1 MILASSIING
11 FQSEIE
17 EKIFGFWGHVQIS
30 NLSLSNNYE
39 SIPIDYS
46 QDLIDSLNNIAQ
58 VVVTKKDGKVLESK
72 GGIRHVQATAVLPGI
87 IQTGSS
93 LEGVILK
100 GIDEHFDKSFFKKFL
115 KGGQPLVAGENGLD
129 KAVIS
134 EQTASRMS
142 LSIGDALRLLF
153 VIDGQQF
160 PRKFEVTGVYR
171 TGLEEYD
178 RKFVLVDI
186 QEIRQLL
193 NWRTDQVGEL
203 EIFVEEVEDAP
214 VIADY
219 IYFEMLED
227 ELYCESIKDKYPGI
241 FEWLELQNVNEIVIL
256 GLMLLVCILNMITT
270 LLILILE
277 KTNMIGILKAL
288 GAHNWTIRRMFLNH
302 GLYILLRGL
311 VLGNILGIGLCL
323 FQKWTSFLKLNEA
336 DYYLSS
342 VPISMDWWFILLIN
356 AITIAV
362 VVLFLILPTILINR
376 ISPIKVIQFN

>member
-1 MILASSIING
+1 M
-11 FQSEIE
+11 
-17 EKIFGFWGHVQIS
+17 QIS
-30 NLSLSNNYE
+30 NLSLSNSYE
-39 SIPIDYS
+39 SVPIDFS
-46 QDLIDSLNNIAQ
+46 SDLIDSIYNIAQ
-58 VVVTKKDGKVLESK
+58 VVVTKKNGTVLSSK
-72 GGIRHVQATAVLPGI
+72 AGVRHVQATAVLPGI

-100 GIDEHFDKSFFKKFL
+100 GIDQNFDTSFFKKFL
-115 KGGQPLVAGENGLD
+115 KVGQPLVAGNEGLD

-134 EQTASRMS
+134 EQTASRMDIK
-142 LSIGDALRLLF
+142 IGDDLRLLF
-153 VIDGQQF
+153 VINGQQF
-160 PRKFEVTGVYR
+160 PRKFEVTGIYR

-193 NWRTDQVGEL
+193 KWRDDQVGEL
-203 EIFVEEVEDAP
+203 EIFVERVEDAP

-288 GAHNWTIRRMFLNH
+288 GARDWTIRKMFLNH
-302 GLYILLRGL
+302 GLFILLRGL
-311 VLGNILGIGLCL
+311 IVGNILGIGICL
-323 FQKWTSFLKLNEA
+323 IQKWTSFLKLNEA

-342 VPISMDWWFILLIN
+342 VPISIDWWFILLIN
-356 AITIAV
+356 SVTIV
-362 VVLFLILPTILINR
+362 IVLIFLLLPTILISK
-376 ISPIKVIQFN
+376 ISPIKVIRFN